1 MEKAEENIGEKATP
15 VTQEL
20 RKLLGKEDKGID
32 NTNYI
37 QDLENKSKSEINQV
51 LSGEFEK
58 YTSTSV
64 LDTTTSIRTTGELLD
79 KFNINKKVKLK
90 VVVLIHKLM
99 I

>member
-1 MEKAEENIGEKATP
+1 MPKESEYYLGNEYWKKAEENIGEKATP

-51 LSGEFEK
+51 LSGEFE
-58 YTSTSV
+58 
-64 LDTTTSIRTTGELLD
+64 
-79 KFNINKKVKLK
+79 NILQQVY
-90 VVVLIHKLM
+90 
-99 I
+99 